1 MSESDSSD
9 SSMNELDETVN
20 VGESSANPL
29 NLETE
34 NSIES
39 PAEVDKNKKRD
50 RSLTSNVW
58 DYFKTIGKGAD
69 GKNRAECLACGKQY
83 VCGGHDYGT
92 SSLRRHKNACQMIP
106 KFHET
111 TAGKLMLHQ
120 GAKLRTRKVDNK
132 VVRDMLAM
140 SIIEH
145 DLAFN
150 FVEYRRIRELLKYL
164 NPEVKVPSRRA
175 STIDIIKL
183 YEGEKK
189 KLKEE
194 LAKVPS
200 RINLTSDLWTACTA
214 AGYISLTA
222 HYVDENWKLNSKILN
237 FCHCPPP
244 HSGQELAKIVNDFLV
259 DWGIEG
265 KIFSLTLD
273 NAKSNDTLEKSLRDT
288 LKNNKSLL
296 CDGEFFHVRC
306 CAHIL
311 NLIVQDGLDVANDAL
326 SKIRESVKYVRATQG
341 RRDVFKV
348 YVEKH
353 GIDKETKVGL
363 RLDVVTRWNST
374 YLMLKSALVYRRA
387 FKELALDDS
396 HYKSLPSDEDWERG
410 KKICEVLLP
419 FYDITN
425 MFSGSTYPTSNLYF
439 MQVWIIECLL
449 FQNKTHEDAVI
460 RDMIKEMQLKFDKYW
475 CDYSVIL
482 ALASVLDPRL
492 KLQFLEFC
500 YSDIGLDAIARQT
513 KMRIVKQKMYDL
525 FHEYVNN
532 FDGGSQS
539 TQETLDTT
547 SDIANASQP
556 SSSLTT
562 NVLDV
567 KIYHI

>member
-58 DYFKTIGKGAD
+58 DYFKTIGKGSD

-175 STIDIIKL
+175 STIDIIKF
-183 YEGEKK
+183 
-189 KLKEE
+189 
-194 LAKVPS
+194 
-200 RINLTSDLWTACTA
+200 
-214 AGYISLTA
+214 
-222 HYVDENWKLNSKILN
+222 KILN

-273 NAKSNDTLEKSLRDT
+273 NAKSNDTLEKSLRDR

-539 TQETLDTT
+539 TQETLVTT